1 LSSRG
6 RKQLES
12 LEEASSKLGHPIL
25 GTYNAQIAGA
35 NIRQNSFTAKESKT
49 QNERYDCFNK

>member
-12 LEEASSKLGHPIL
+12 LEEASSKLGHPI
-25 GTYNAQIAGA
+25 
-35 NIRQNSFTAKESKT
+35 IRYF
-49 QNERYDCFNK
+49 